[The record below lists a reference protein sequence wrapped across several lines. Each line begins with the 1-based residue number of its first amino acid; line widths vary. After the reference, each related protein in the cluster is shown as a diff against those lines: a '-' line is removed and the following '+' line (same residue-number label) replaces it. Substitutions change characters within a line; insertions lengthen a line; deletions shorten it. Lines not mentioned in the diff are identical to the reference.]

1 MHADKKERQITPGDE
16 VRKTHLL
23 QMNKLGESSAKSQIR
38 PNVSEHGIELA
49 MVEAPLA
56 VEFEKGFIDR
66 TAW

>member
-1 MHADKKERQITPGDE
+1 
-16 VRKTHLL
+16 
-23 QMNKLGESSAKSQIR
+23 MNKLGESSAKSQIR